1 MNFSLEDSPTPIYS
15 RIIHCLANSLVALG
29 HKAQIDAPSRF
40 TSVENYLQELE
51 RNQIEFS
58 LVTNLSGLTASFI
71 ENEER
76 FVFEK
81 IPHKLIFL
89 HHDHCATCREDL
101 LVAHLIR
108 AFLRVSNRSYH
119 FCIEKSNCE
128 DLIELGLRNVYFTHH
143 ATEFNSAPC
152 SANQESR
159 ISFVGHALEATSETQ
174 PSHHWLKRDY
184 WSRVCD
190 LTYHVQPRANEFA
203 DRLSSQEDFVPWFAT
218 KSNYL
223 LALHRHSLY
232 MRGDILKRIGSNA
245 FHIYG
250 GDPGYLHGLDLDRR
264 LQGENFIYHPAT
276 SDPSETARIYNS
288 SIVSINITP
297 FQFDTAV
304 INRVLDIGAAGGFP
318 LTDWKE
324 DLAMVTTAN
333 KEISYRNPE
342 ELQYKID
349 YYCHPDHLQERLEI
363 SHCLLSEITAKYSYK
378 ALVSYLLSKI
388 QTEMIDAPS
397 YKDLV
402 KVDLGCGI
410 NKPQGFIGVDQFAS
424 PLVDK
429 VADLTRR
436 FPFASSSVDYVRAHD
451 VIEHLP
457 GRIHTMNEIWR
468 ICKNQAVVDIRV
480 PSSDGRGAF
489 QDPTHVSYWNANSF
503 FYYTAQY
510 PAYFQLCQT
519 YGFKGEYEIISLD
532 EEVSIDKVVHLRVQ
546 LKAIKHDDI
555 KNGERGALLAEL
567 RTLNVLLSAK
577 EFTDENYESLKGFI
591 KETLSSPN
599 CSELTVM
606 IGSED
611 ISNDGMASILTQLM
625 LELIMEESCT
635 NEKGFPNL
643 IPVPKAPHLLKL
655 IEPRLTYQGSLEAES
670 IKEVYALL

>member
-1 MNFSLEDSPTPIYS
+1 MNFSLEDSATPIYS
-15 RIIHCLANSLVALG
+15 RIIHCLANNLVALG
-29 HKAQIDAPSRF
+29 HEAQIDAPSRF

-58 LVTNLSGLTASFI
+58 LITNLSGLTANFI

-81 IPHKLIFL
+81 IPHKLIFI
-89 HHDHCATCREDL
+89 HHDHCATSHEDF
-101 LVAHLIR
+101 LVAHLIG
-108 AFLRVSNRSYH
+108 AFLRVSKRSYH

-128 DLIELGLRNVYFTHH
+128 DLIELGLRNVYFVNH

-152 SANQESR
+152 SANQESQ

-174 PSHHWLKRDY
+174 LSHHWLMRDY

-190 LTYHVQPRANEFA
+190 LTYNVQPRANEFA
-203 DRLSSQEDFVPWFAT
+203 NRLTSQADFVSWFAT

-223 LALHRHSLY
+223 LALNRHSLY
-232 MRGDILKRIGSNA
+232 MRGDILKRTGSNA
-245 FHIYG
+245 IHIYG
-250 GDPGYLHGLDLDRR
+250 GDPAYLHGLELDRR
-264 LQGENFIYHPAT
+264 LQGEKFLYHPPT
-276 SDPSETARIYNS
+276 SKPSETALIYNS
-288 SIVSINITP
+288 STVSISITA

-324 DLAMVTTAN
+324 DLAMVTSVN
-333 KEISYRNPE
+333 REISYRTPE
-342 ELQYKID
+342 ELQHKIE

-363 SHCLLSEITAKYSYK
+363 SHCLFNEITSKYSYK
-378 ALVSYLLSKI
+378 DLALYILSKV
-388 QTEMIDAPS
+388 QMENIDVPS
-397 YKDLV
+397 INSIV

-410 NKPQGFIGVDQFAS
+410 NKPPGFIGVDQYAS

-457 GRIHTMNEIWR
+457 NRIHTMNEIWR

-503 FYYTAQY
+503 FYYTPAY

-519 YGFKGEYEIISLD
+519 YGFKGEYEIISLY
-532 EEVSIDKVVHLRVQ
+532 EEASIDKVVHLKVQ
-546 LKAIKHDDI
+546 LKAIKHDAI
-555 KNGERGALLAEL
+555 ENGEHVSLLAEL
-567 RTLNVLLSAK
+567 RTLNVLLSAR
-577 EFTDENYESLKGFI
+577 EFTEANYESLKSLI
-591 KETLSSPN
+591 KESLSSPN
-599 CSELTVM
+599 SSELTVM

-611 ISNDGMASILTQLM
+611 TSNDGMVSILTQLM

-643 IPVPKAPHLLKL
+643 IPAPKEPHLLKL
-655 IEPRLTYQGSLEAES
+655 IEPRLAYQGSLEAES
-670 IKEVYALL
+670 IQEVYSFL